1 MVVIYLIVLEVVRT
15 VGFFLSWMDGV
26 MMTRTYVGGSGWA
39 ISSMLADFSLS
50 LSPPFMIHC
59 DIETSI

>member
-26 MMTRTYVGGSGWA
+26 MMTRTYVGGREWLGDIFYA
-39 ISSMLADFSLS
+39 GGFLS
-50 LSPPFMIHC
+50 LSPRLL
-59 DIETSI
+59 